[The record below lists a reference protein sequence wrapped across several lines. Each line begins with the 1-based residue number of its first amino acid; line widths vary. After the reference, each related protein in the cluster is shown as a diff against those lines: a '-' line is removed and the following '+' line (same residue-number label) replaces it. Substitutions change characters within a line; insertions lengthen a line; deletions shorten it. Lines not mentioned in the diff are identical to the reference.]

1 MHALICGSLAY
12 DTIMVFPDQ
21 FKKHIL
27 PDKIHMLSV
36 SFLVPEMRQEFGGC
50 AGNISY
56 NLKMLGGNPLPMA
69 AVGIGFDRYREY
81 FNDLDIPLDCVREID
96 GEFTSQCFITTDL
109 ESNQITAFH
118 PGAMQLSNLNKIPE
132 IKHDISIG
140 IIGPDG
146 RDGMLS
152 HSEGFAE
159 CGIPHIFDPGQAM
172 PLFDGDDLKT
182 FIERANWVTLNEYES
197 QLVMD
202 RTGWSE
208 KDIAQRVEALL
219 ITHGARG
226 SIIYTDGGET
236 EIEIES
242 VKPESVQDP
251 TGCGDAYR
259 AGLIYGISNQLS
271 LETSARLGSLMGSLK
286 VAHQGP
292 QNHKFTRQ
300 EIGDKFEAAFGYRY
314 E

>member
-12 DTIMVFPDQ
+12 DTIMVFPDH

-36 SFLVPEMRQEFGGC
+36 SFLVPEMRQDFGGC
-50 AGNISY
+50 AGNICY
-56 NLKMLGGNPLPMA
+56 NLKMLGGEPLPMA
-69 AVGIGFDRYREY
+69 TVGKGFDRYREH
-81 FNDLDIPLDCVREID
+81 FTGLDIKLDCVRYIEE
-96 GEFTSQCFITTDL
+96 EFTSQCFITTDL
-109 ESNQITAFH
+109 DSNQITAFH
-118 PGAMQLSNLNKIPE
+118 PGAMQLSHLNKIP
-132 IKHDISIG
+132 DIELDIDIG

-159 CGIPHIFDPGQAM
+159 RGIPHIFDPGQAM
-172 PLFDGDDLKT
+172 PLFDGDDLKG

-202 RTGWSE
+202 RTGWNE
-208 KDIAQRVEALL
+208 QQIAQRVEALI
-219 ITHGARG
+219 ITHGGRG
-226 SIIYTDGGET
+226 SSIFTDEGEVK
-236 EIEIES
+236 IEA
-242 VKPESVQDP
+242 VKPEAIKDP

-259 AGLIYGISNQLS
+259 AGLLYGISNDID
-271 LETSARLGSLMGSLK
+271 LETSARLGSLMGALK
-286 VAHQGP
+286 IAEQGP
-292 QNHKFTRQ
+292 QNHRFSRE
-300 EIGDKFEAAFGYRY
+300 EIGERFKQAFGYRY